1 MDLDPDAVLVELG
14 AVLVAVQDQSPRVL
28 VRLGER
34 IGVEKARSVER
45 GFDVAGDALPSG
57 QFDPQKH
64 RTLEIGLRA
73 FVHEQTG
80 MELGYAEQLYTFGD
94 RGRHPVEREGGARIL
109 SVGYLALSHSSR
121 GEAPDGTD
129 WKPWYA
135 HFPWEDWR
143 ENVPGV
149 VEEVIIPALSRW
161 ADGAEMKE
169 ERELRRDRVSLCFGR
184 DGSGWDEEKVLD
196 RYELLFEAGLVAE
209 AQRESADR
217 EPGSSAQLLEHQLGV
232 PMMSDHRRVLA
243 TAMGRLRAKVKYRP
257 VVFEL
262 MSSTFTLLQL
272 QRTVEAV
279 AGVRLHKQNF
289 RRLVEGSGLVEST
302 GEVMKQTGGRP
313 AAEFRYRP
321 EVLHEHLA
329 PGVRVR
335 APRKLA

>member
-1 MDLDPDAVLVELG
+1 MDLDPDAVVVELG
-14 AVLVAVQDQSPRVL
+14 AVLVAVQDDSPRVL
-28 VRLGER
+28 VRLGEL
-34 IGVEKARSVER
+34 IGVERARSVER

-57 QFDPQKH
+57 QFDPKKH

-73 FVHEQTG
+73 FVYEQTG

-109 SVGYLALSHSSR
+109 SVGYLALSHSFE
-121 GEAPDGTD
+121 GAAPEGTD
-129 WKPWYA
+129 WKSWYA

-143 ENVPGV
+143 ESAPSV
-149 VEEVIIPALSRW
+149 VEEEIIPALSRW
-161 ADGAEMKE
+161 VEEIDMEE

-184 DGSGWDEEKVLD
+184 DESGWDEEKVLE

-209 AQRESADR
+209 AQREGASQD
-217 EPGSSAQLLEHQLGV
+217 PDVLAQDTGHQLGV

-262 MSSTFTLLQL
+262 MSPTFTLLQL
-272 QRTVEAV
+272 QRAVEAV
-279 AGVRLHKQNF
+279 AGVRVHKQNF
-289 RRLVEGSGLVEST
+289 RRLVESSGLVEST

-329 PGVRVR
+329 PGLRVR
-335 APRKLA
+335 TPRKLG

>member
-1 MDLDPDAVLVELG
+1 MDLDPDAVVVELG
-14 AVLVAVQDQSPRVL
+14 AVLVAVQGESPRVL
-28 VRLGER
+28 VRLGES
-34 IGVEKARSVER
+34 IGIEESRSVER

-57 QFDPQKH
+57 QFDPSQH

-73 FVHEQTG
+73 FVQEQTG

-94 RGRHPVEREGGARIL
+94 RGRHPIEREGGARIL
-109 SVGYLALSHSSR
+109 SVGYLALSHSSE
-121 GEAPDGTD
+121 GSAPEGTD

-143 ENVPGV
+143 DRVPDV
-149 VEEVIIPALSRW
+149 VEEQILPALTEW
-161 ADGAEMKE
+161 VEETKAGD

-184 DGSGWDEEKVLD
+184 DGSAWDEEMVLE
-196 RYELLFEAGLVAE
+196 RYELLFEAGLIAE
-209 AQRESADR
+209 AQREGSQNDSRLSANRLR
-217 EPGSSAQLLEHQLGV
+217 EQLGV

-262 MSSTFTLLQL
+262 MSPTFTLLQL

-279 AGVRLHKQNF
+279 AGVRVHKQNF
-289 RRLVEGSGLVEST
+289 RRLMENSGLVEST

-321 EVLHEHLA
+321 EVLHERRA
-329 PGVRVR
+329 PGVRVLT
-335 APRKLA
+335 PRKQS